1 MRSYLMWVV
10 LFMAYGAYMMVWI
23 STPLAGLSFN
33 AYDLADWVVIYP
45 PTPNRPDSLMISMGL
60 RLLPILL
67 IWIASF
73 YVQSLKENRYWLG
86 LGLLGILMLSV
97 APPPELLTERD
108 NPDHIQRL
116 QLFIV
121 MLIGSGIILSGW
133 MTPVKRWVLI
143 AMGLI
148 GVISSLWSVLQ
159 VQTLFI
165 DNSMPVSIGFNAFL
179 FPVLLLASIVW
190 NLKWQS

>member
-1 MRSYLMWVV
+1 MKYYLAWIS
-10 LFMAYGAYMMVWI
+10 LLMAYGAYMMVWI

-45 PTPNRPDSLMISMGL
+45 PTPNRPDSFLLAIGL

-67 IWIASF
+67 IWLGCF
-73 YVQSLKENRYWLG
+73 YIQGIGGIRYILG
-86 LGLLGILMLSV
+86 MGLIGILMLSV
-97 APPPELLTERD
+97 APPPELLTDRH

-121 MLIGSGIILSGW
+121 MLVGSGIILSGFI
-133 MTPVKRWVLI
+133 TPFKKWFFLI
-143 AMGLI
+143 LGII
-148 GVISSLWSVLQ
+148 GVSSSIWSILQ
-159 VQTLFI
+159 IQTLFI
-165 DNSMPVSIGFNAFL
+165 DNSMPVSIGFSAFL
-179 FPVLLLASIVW
+179 FPVLLLASMAW